1 MIEKTWSRETELTV
15 EEEAGWKVRFD
26 ESDAREREPHRAS
39 AQGRRQPGRAQVCPD
54 TGDWAPGG
62 IGIQCTTSLNVHSR
76 HLFTLGIGERI
87 ERVRGEVRWCR
98 MMGNKVLPNG
108 EVEPV
113 YLAGIVFLSQ
123 AGSQR
128 THSLLALL
136 SLLLA

>member
-1 MIEKTWSRETELTV
+1 MP
-15 EEEAGWKVRFD
+15 
-26 ESDAREREPHRAS
+26 ERENHTERRLRVDGNPDERRFARTPAIGLTLRNPVRAEVHDLS
-39 AQGRRQPGRAQVCPD
+39 
-54 TGDWAPGG
+54 PGG